1 MDNTL
6 NPRKNVLLKVSLG
19 LLAVSILLC
28 GVLIERRLGSLFGL
42 GNSSGPVGA
51 VTVTPPQRGYA
62 PTINWGGAKR

>member
-1 MDNTL
+1 MDNAPK
-6 NPRKNVLLKVSLG
+6 PRKTVLLRVSLG

-28 GVLIERRLGSLFGL
+28 GVLIERRLGGFSGL
-42 GNSSGPVGA
+42 GNSTGTVAA